1 MYPHPHPPTQPH
13 PLGRYPVVL
22 ITIFNVA
29 DWAGKSTPGIEALRL
44 RNEQAIL
51 GAALA
56 RVLLVPAF
64 HLAGGAEIR
73 DSCVAAGHPPRQLGR
88 SLGSWLGW
96 CLPLMRWRGSR
107 QRVRL
112 SSRPS

>member
-1 MYPHPHPPTQPH
+1 M
-13 PLGRYPVVL
+13 VL

-73 DSCVAAGHPPRQLGR
+73 DSCVAAGHPP
-88 SLGSWLGW
+88 GSWGVHLAAGW
-96 CLPLMRWRGSR
+96 AGACL
-107 QRVRL
+107 
-112 SSRPS
+112 